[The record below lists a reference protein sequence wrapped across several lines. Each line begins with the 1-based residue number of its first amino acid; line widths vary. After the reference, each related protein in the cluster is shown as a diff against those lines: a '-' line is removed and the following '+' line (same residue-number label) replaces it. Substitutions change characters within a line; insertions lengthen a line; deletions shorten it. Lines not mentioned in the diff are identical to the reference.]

1 MKKDLVNKW
10 RKLIFE
16 TETKLKEFEDRSDDS
31 SYEDKCVYESWEH
44 FLWNQKSSL
53 ENYINFLNNNH
64 NIEEDK

>member
-16 TETKLKEFEDRSDDS
+16 TETKLKEFEDLSDDP